1 MSPGGAIT
9 RAPDLASAVT
19 VAWAPHRVRDTAVQ
33 RGHGFRGG
41 MSSATV
47 MPGKTYT
54 YEQALAVAVQPGEL
68 QLALQPTF
76 ASEKAVFLGDA

>member
-1 MSPGGAIT
+1 
-9 RAPDLASAVT
+9 
-19 VAWAPHRVRDTAVQ
+19 
-33 RGHGFRGG
+33 
-41 MSSATV
+41 